1 MIAPTADPLLHA
13 PPRATVSVLV
23 VDDDPT
29 IRGLVRRVLEHEG
42 HAVREAPSGRGAL
55 ALLQEGAPVE
65 AVVTDLKM
73 GDGSGGWFL
82 AHLAYEFPAL
92 LPRTLVISGDPG
104 GAGTAHVVARWRC
117 PVLAKPFTASQ
128 LVAAISG
135 LGSPLHDQA

>member
-1 MIAPTADPLLHA
+1 MDHARALPPPLTVGARPAREEVGAIIAPTADSLLHA

-73 GDGSGGWFL
+73 GDGSGGGSS
-82 AHLAYEFPAL
+82 PISPMSV
-92 LPRTLVISGDPG
+92 PRCVR
-104 GAGTAHVVARWRC
+104 AR
-117 PVLAKPFTASQ
+117 S
-128 LVAAISG
+128 
-135 LGSPLHDQA
+135 